1 MLQYCNI
8 SEDNLI
14 ALRPQV
20 SQKTSCVKPAVH
32 YSYIPFHLVTRG
44 LLKSWLTYV
53 DSYYVVSCIRF
64 KMRKKSV
71 LGTRVYTILTIYTF
85 VCMYIICP
93 RRPSGLLEG
102 NLHTCQSAE
111 VVSSILMKNI
121 ICFLASVAESVR
133 M

>member
-20 SQKTSCVKPAVH
+20 SQKTSYVKPAVH
-32 YSYIPFHLVTRG
+32 YSYITFRLVTRG

-64 KMRKKSV
+64 KNAQE
-71 LGTRVYTILTIYTF
+71 
-85 VCMYIICP
+85 VCA
-93 RRPSGLLEG
+93 RD
-102 NLHTCQSAE
+102 
-111 VVSSILMKNI
+111 
-121 ICFLASVAESVR
+121 
-133 M
+133 